1 MKRLCQYNYIFT
13 FYSVIIII
21 IIIIIIIEFLYFVF
35 SDILDKMIAL

>member
-13 FYSVIIII
+13 FYSVIII